1 MVKRIINMADER
13 EKLAK
18 AIAGSY
24 TIYQSMNR
32 TWAENPWISMV
43 DKLAFDNHDNY
54 EKVIKDCRFY
64 FRHDP
69 LASTVIR
76 KLVDLSINNLVVQ
89 PDGKATVTE
98 KAIYNALEKDLIGFL
113 RKAAFEFLI
122 TGLLVPEIKLTR
134 ISKSDLQYKN
144 IKRLESLMYPTS
156 MWIRDSKDIEIKR
169 PLITEK
175 ESLFLK
181 ISEEVL
187 FFIQNKGEYPD
198 GERDV
203 ELYKEIA
210 KLYPEFVKQILAGK
224 TKVLLENPLV
234 IKSLALADSAYP
246 IPYLYP
252 ALEALKHKR
261 NLRRMDYS
269 VAARVISAILHV
281 KVGSDDFPLTEDQED
296 ELTDLENKFKWRETL
311 STDDVERVFAFFT
324 NHTVDL
330 KWIFPEMEALL
341 DDKKY
346 DTVNQDIIV
355 ALGFPRI
362 LITGETERSFASDPQ
377 IATLSPL
384 QTMQQLQRQLLPIA
398 EKIFMEMKNYNK
410 ILTTYPI
417 VKFKPINLMS
427 LQLFYDGLSA
437 LYESGNLSR
446 TDYTEAYGYD
456 FRDTQEQRAEE
467 DELMKELD
475 VEEFAPVPHSNEPNK
490 PGATTKTTAKPK
502 GRPKKAPESKG
513 KTPKAK
519 K

>member
-1 MVKRIINMADER
+1 MADENK
-13 EKLAK
+13 KLAS
-18 AIAGSY
+18 ARASSY

-32 TWAENPWISMV
+32 TGDSNPWISTV

-54 EKVIKDCRFY
+54 VNVIKDCRFY

-76 KLVDLSINNLVVQ
+76 KLVDLSVNDLVVQ

-98 KAIYNALEKDLIGFL
+98 KAIYNALEKDMIGFL
-113 RKAAFEFLI
+113 RNAAFEFLI
-122 TGLLVPEIKLTR
+122 SGLLVPEIKLTR
-134 ISKSDLQYKN
+134 INKESLLNKN
-144 IKRLESLMYPTS
+144 VKRLDSLMYPTS

-175 ESLFLK
+175 ESHFLK
-181 ISEEVL
+181 ISEEVM
-187 FFIQNKGEYPD
+187 FFIQSGGEYPD
-198 GERDV
+198 GEKDV
-203 ELYKEIA
+203 ELYNEIVR
-210 KLYPEFVKQILAGK
+210 LYPEFVQQVKSGA
-224 TKVLLENPLV
+224 TKILLENPLV

-296 ELTDLENKFKWRETL
+296 ELSDLENKFKWRENL
-311 STDDVERVFAFFT
+311 GTDDIERVFAFFT

-330 KWIFPEMEALL
+330 SWVFPEVTTLL

-346 DTVNQDIIV
+346 NTVNQDIIV

-384 QTMQQLQRQLLPIA
+384 QMMQQLQRQLLPIA
-398 EKIFMEMKNYNK
+398 ELVFMEMRKYNA

-427 LQLFYDGLSA
+427 LQLFYDGLSSM
-437 LYESGNLSR
+437 YESGNLSR
-446 TDYTEAYGYD
+446 SEYNEAYGYEFKD
-456 FRDTQEQRAEE
+456 VQEKRAVE
-467 DELMKELD
+467 DEYMEELG
-475 VEEFAPVPHSNEPNK
+475 VEPVAPSNVPGSGTPE
-490 PGATTKTTAKPK
+490 KPK
-502 GRPKKAPESKG
+502 GRPSKPPESKG
-513 KTPKAK
+513 KTPKK
-519 K
+519 